1 MAIGDTVQAGL
12 MRIDPSAILRAG
24 EAQAR
29 VGERIG
35 QTVSGLVGTYVD
47 TKKRRQED
55 EGRLKGISQTMKTLA
70 QADPANRDI
79 YEATDARIND
89 PEIPLSQ
96 RVAEGITT
104 VQNLGVTEKVRSTR
118 FADQL
123 AMQNQRLQQEQA
135 LTKSVLDSL
144 NISDKQFELARK
156 KAIAK
161 AITPEMEARGKIA
174 EIEKKE
180 IEASQTVQPVL
191 DASGR
196 PMAGLA
202 RRGTTLLRQDPRTGQ
217 VSILGT
223 GVENVVDVDE
233 TPIAT
238 PTIKMVDPERGF
250 RGTVPRQIEDIIQST
265 FRKIGIGTLPD
276 TILEGGKEKLTAS
289 QRITT
294 IGRTLEP
301 LLMKTFGGKMT
312 DYQIKRIEQSIPLS
326 SDDPEEGMAKMAE
339 TVGLLRDQLNRAN
352 DAIGTLNPK
361 TEAFAEAMST
371 KKGIEANLPI
381 IEEIVNKY
389 YGNIPSDGMGTMGSI
404 SDLDAIIES
413 DEFLKSLPRD
423 TNKTKSKVRP
433 LDIISQ

>member
-47 TKKRRQED
+47 TKRRRQEL
-55 EGRLKGISQTMKTLA
+55 EGERKGISESLKMLA
-70 QADPANRDI
+70 KVQPEMRDV
-79 YEATDARIND
+79 YEAQSEMLND
-89 PEIPLSQ
+89 TEIPLST
-96 RVAEGITT
+96 RVAAGIRSL
-104 VQNLGVTEKVRSTR
+104 QNVGMAEKFRSAR

-135 LTKSVLDSL
+135 LTKSVLDNL

-156 KAIAK
+156 KALAK
-161 AITPEMEARGKIA
+161 VITPEMEARGQIA
-174 EIEKKE
+174 EIQKKE
-180 IEASQTVQPVL
+180 TEASQVVQPVF

-250 RGTVPRQIEDIIQST
+250 RGTAPAQIEDAIQSASR
-265 FRKIGIGTLPD
+265 FLGFGTIDELPFF
-276 TILEGGKEKLTAS
+276 EGSGKEKLTAS

-294 IGRTLEP
+294 IGQTLKP
-301 LLMKTFGGKMT
+301 LLMSEFGGKMT
-312 DYQIKRIEQSIPLS
+312 DTQLRNIEASIPLV

-339 TVGLLRDQLNRAN
+339 TVNLLRNQLNKAN

-361 TEAFAEAMST
+361 TQAFAEAMST

-381 IEEIVNKY
+381 IEEIVNRY
-389 YGNIPSDGMGTMGSI
+389 YGNIPTEGIGTMGQSPNV
-404 SDLDAIIES
+404 DALLE
-413 DEFLKSLPRD
+413 SLPRD
-423 TNKTKSKVRP
+423 TNRSRAD
-433 LDIISQ
+433 LDVTDILSQ